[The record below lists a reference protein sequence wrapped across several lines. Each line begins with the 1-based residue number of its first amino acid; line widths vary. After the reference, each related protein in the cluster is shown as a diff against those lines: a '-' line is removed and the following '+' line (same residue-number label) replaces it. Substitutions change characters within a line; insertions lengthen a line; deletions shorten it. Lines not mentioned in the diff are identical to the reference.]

1 MEGLQIMD
9 LNQDNISEFAEKMPS
24 SGKIFIAFL
33 APWCGHCKN
42 FKPEWEET
50 KQHLNTIKDKASGHV
65 VTVDDNLMQRLPCK
79 QPSGFPTL
87 SLYDGKEWK
96 EDYSGARSKD
106 ALVEYLMNNM
116 ASKPKPKIQTQKRSR
131 KGSRSVR
138 HGRRD
143 RRGRHRTRVRH
154 NKHHT
159 QKTLQWGGKKRKT
172 KKQKYK
178 CRKSRTMR
186 KKRRC

>member
-1 MEGLQIMD
+1 MKYIKIE
-9 LNQDNISEFAEKMPS
+9 NDNNARLFDSHAKDHRAIVKYH
-24 SGKIFIAFL
+24 
-33 APWCGHCKN
+33 APWCGHCNN

-65 VTVDDNLMQRLPCK
+65 VTVDDKLMQRLPCK

-96 EDYSGARSKD
+96 EDYGGARSKD

-116 ASKPKPKIQTQKRSR
+116 GSKPKPKIQTQKGSR
-131 KGSRSVR
+131 KGSRSAR
-138 HGRRD
+138 HGRRS

-154 NKHHT
+154 NKLGE
-159 QKTLQWGGKKRKT
+159 LQWGGKKRKT

-178 CRKSRTMR
+178 RRKSRTMR
-186 KKRRC
+186 RKRRR